1 MSLSIDSRPLGK
13 NGPVL
18 PRLGLGLMNN
28 SGAYNDAASD
38 EERFAFLDK
47 VYALGERFWDTADM
61 YQDSEDLLGKWFQR
75 NPEKRKD
82 IFLASKF
89 GIDMSDPANIKIDSS
104 PEYCRAA
111 NAKTLKRL
119 GLDYVDLYY
128 VHRIDGKTP
137 IEKTMEALVELKNQG
152 KIRYIGLSG
161 CSAASLRR
169 AYAVHPITCIQME
182 YSLFET
188 QIDSPARGVLAAA
201 RELGVGVVAY
211 SPLGRGILTGGISS
225 ASDLEQGGDM
235 RRKFGLPWYQE
246 GNLEK
251 NLAIVDKI
259 GATAKAKGVTTPQL
273 CLAWLLA
280 QGDDIFAIPGTRKIE
295 RLEQN
300 LESLK
305 VKLTAD
311 EEKELRALGAQVSGN
326 SAIEAHAEINFGNS
340 PEL

>member
-1 MSLSIDSRPLGK
+1 MSLTIESRPLGK

-28 SGAYNDAASD
+28 SGMYNDTGSD
-38 EERFAFLDK
+38 EERLAFLDK

-89 GIDMSDPANIKIDSS
+89 GIDMSNPTQPSVDSS
-104 PEYCRAA
+104 PEYCRKAI
-111 NAKTLKRL
+111 AKTLSRL

-137 IEKTMEALVELKNQG
+137 IEKTMEVLVDLKNQG
-152 KIRYIGLSG
+152 KIRYIGLSA

-182 YSLFET
+182 YSLFSHELET
-188 QIDSPARGVLAAA
+188 PERGVLAAA
-201 RELGVGVVAY
+201 RELGVAIVAF
-211 SPLGRGILTGGISS
+211 SPLGRGILTGGLT
-225 ASDLEQGGDM
+225 AGSDLEASGDI
-235 RRKFGLPWYQE
+235 RRKFGLPWFQE

-251 NLAIVDKI
+251 NLALVAKI
-259 GATAKAKGVTTPQL
+259 GEMAKAKGATTPQL

-280 QGDDIFAIPGTRKIE
+280 QGDDIFAIPGTRKVE

-300 LESLK
+300 LASLK
-305 VKLTAD
+305 VTLTAD
-311 EEKELRALGAQVSGN
+311 EEKALRALGEQVAGAN
-326 SAIEAHAEINFGNS
+326 DRPDHAALNFGDS